1 MKNLFTI
8 TGFQRYIANTSWLIA
23 ERIIRLAVGLFVG
36 VWVARYLGPEQFGT
50 LSYAQAFVGLF
61 GAVATLGM
69 DGIVIKHLVKDEWN
83 SDLLLGTAFT
93 LKLLS
98 AMVALV
104 FIGIVAFTTSNDNKD
119 IIIITIIASALV
131 FQSLNVIDFYFQ
143 SKVLSKY
150 IVKVN
155 LISQL
160 IASLIRIAL
169 ILTNA
174 PLIAF
179 AYVIMF
185 DAIILAVGYIYVYKH
200 NNLSFRQWEFNK
212 LTASEILK
220 YSWPLALSGIVISIY
235 MKIDQIMIKEMLGK
249 TSIGHY
255 AAAVKISEAWY
266 FVPIA
271 INSSLFPAIIN
282 AKKRSLKEFYD
293 RLKIL
298 YSFMLLSAVAI
309 SIPTTIYSKYI
320 INLLYKEQ
328 YDQASTV
335 LMFHIWAGVL
345 VSLGVVTSSIIIANN
360 KQNNALISTSIGAI
374 SNIILNL
381 LMIPRFGIVGAA
393 FATILSQIIS
403 GFIVPIY
410 FRVDPYYPR
419 ILVNSIWALP
429 SELKSHFSSNK
440 ANRIIS

>member
-328 YDQASTV
+328 FDQASTV

>member
-98 AMVALV
+98 AVVALV

-169 ILTNA
+169 ISTNA

-328 YDQASTV
+328 FDQASTV

>member
-1 MKNLFTI
+1 MNNLFTI
-8 TGFQRYIANTSWLIA
+8 TGFRRYFANTSWLIA
-23 ERIIRLAVGLFVG
+23 EKIIRLAVGLFVG

-69 DGIVIKHLVKDEWN
+69 DGIVIKHLVKDEGN
-83 SDLLLGTAFT
+83 RDLLLGTTFT
-93 LKLLS
+93 IKLLG

-104 FIGIVAFTTSNDNKD
+104 IIGIVTVSTSNDNKD

-143 SKVLSKY
+143 SKVLSRY
-150 IVKVN
+150 IVLVN

-179 AYVIMF
+179 AYVILF
-185 DAIILAVGYIYVYKH
+185 DAVILAVGYIYVYKH
-200 NNLSFRQWEFNK
+200 KNLSFRQWNFNK
-212 LTASEILK
+212 QTASELLK
-220 YSWPLALSGIVISIY
+220 YSWPLAISGIVISIY
-235 MKIDQIMIKEMLGK
+235 MKIDQVMIKEMLGK
-249 TSIGHY
+249 TSVGHY

-328 YDQASTV
+328 FDQASTV

-345 VSLGVVTSSIIIANN
+345 VSLGVVTSSIVIANN

-381 LMIPRFGIVGAA
+381 LMIPSFGIIGAA
-393 FATILSQIIS
+393 FTTILSQIIS
-403 GFIVPIY
+403 GLIVPIY

-419 ILVNSIWALP
+419 ILMNSIWALP
-429 SELKSHFSSNK
+429 RELISHFSSNK
-440 ANRIIS
+440 ENRIIS

>member
-1 MKNLFTI
+1 MNNLFTI
-8 TGFQRYIANTSWLIA
+8 TGFRRYFANTSWLIA
-23 ERIIRLAVGLFVG
+23 EKIFRLTVGLFVG
-36 VWVARYLGPEQFGT
+36 VWGARFLGPEQFGT
-50 LSYAQAFVGLF
+50 LSYAQAFVGLI
-61 GAVATLGM
+61 GAFATLGM
-69 DGIVIKHLVKDEWN
+69 DGIVIKHLVKDDEN
-83 SDLLLGTAFT
+83 RDLLLGTAFT
-93 LKLLS
+93 LKLLG
-98 AMVALV
+98 AMVAV
-104 FIGIVAFTTSNDNKD
+104 FIISIVTGTTSNDNKEV
-119 IIIITIIASALV
+119 IIITIIASALV

-143 SKVLSKY
+143 SIVLSRY
-150 IVKVN
+150 IVIVN

-160 IASLIRIAL
+160 VVSLIRISL
-169 ILTNA
+169 ILAEA
-174 PLIAF
+174 PLITF
-179 AYVIMF
+179 AYVILF
-185 DAIILAVGYIYVYKH
+185 DAVILAVGYIYVYKH
-200 NNLSFRQWEFNK
+200 KNLSFRQWNFNK
-212 LTASEILK
+212 QTATELLK
-220 YSWPLALSGIVISIY
+220 YSWPLAISGIVISIY
-235 MKIDQIMIKEMLGK
+235 MKIDQVMIKEMLGK
-249 TSIGHY
+249 TSTGHY

-328 YDQASTV
+328 FDQASTV

-345 VSLGVVTSSIIIANN
+345 VSLGVVTSSIVIANN

-381 LMIPRFGIVGAA
+381 LMIPRFGIIGAA
-393 FATILSQIIS
+393 FTTMLSQIIS
-403 GFIVPIY
+403 GLIVPIY

-419 ILVNSIWALP
+419 ILMNSIWALP
-429 SELKSHFSSNK
+429 RELISHFSSNK
-440 ANRIIS
+440 ENRIIS

>member
-1 MKNLFTI
+1 MNNLFTI
-8 TGFQRYIANTSWLIA
+8 TGFRRYFANTSWLIA
-23 ERIIRLAVGLFVG
+23 EKIIRLAVGLFVG
-36 VWVARYLGPEQFGT
+36 VWVARFLGPEQFGT

-61 GAVATLGM
+61 GAFATLGM
-69 DGIVIKHLVKDEWN
+69 DGIVIKHLVKDDEN
-83 SDLLLGTAFT
+83 RDLLLGTAFT
-93 LKLLS
+93 LKLFG
-98 AMVALV
+98 AMVAV
-104 FIGIVAFTTSNDNKD
+104 FIISIVTVTTSNDNKEV
-119 IIIITIIASALV
+119 IIITIIASALV

-143 SKVLSKY
+143 SIVLSRY
-150 IVKVN
+150 IVIVN

-160 IASLIRIAL
+160 VVSLIRIAL
-169 ILTNA
+169 ILSEA
-174 PLIAF
+174 PLITF
-179 AYVIMF
+179 AYVILF
-185 DAIILAVGYIYVYKH
+185 DAVILAVGYIYIYKH
-200 NNLSFRQWEFNK
+200 KNLSFRQWHFNK
-212 LTASEILK
+212 QTASEILK
-220 YSWPLALSGIVISIY
+220 YSWPLAISGIVISIY
-235 MKIDQIMIKEMLGK
+235 MKIDQVMIKEMLGK
-249 TSIGHY
+249 TSVGHY
-255 AAAVKISEAWY
+255 AAAIKISEAWY

-328 YDQASTV
+328 FDQASTV

-345 VSLGVVTSSIIIANN
+345 VSLGVVTSSIVIANN

-381 LMIPRFGIVGAA
+381 LMIPRFGIIGAA
-393 FATILSQIIS
+393 FTTILSQIIS
-403 GFIVPIY
+403 GLIVPIY

-419 ILVNSIWALP
+419 ILMNSIWALP
-429 SELKSHFSSNK
+429 RELISHFSSNK
-440 ANRIIS
+440 KNRIIS

>member
-1 MKNLFTI
+1 
-8 TGFQRYIANTSWLIA
+8 
-23 ERIIRLAVGLFVG
+23 
-36 VWVARYLGPEQFGT
+36 
-50 LSYAQAFVGLF
+50 
-61 GAVATLGM
+61 
-69 DGIVIKHLVKDEWN
+69 
-83 SDLLLGTAFT
+83 
-93 LKLLS
+93 
-98 AMVALV
+98 
-104 FIGIVAFTTSNDNKD
+104 
-119 IIIITIIASALV
+119 
-131 FQSLNVIDFYFQ
+131 
-143 SKVLSKY
+143 
-150 IVKVN
+150 
-155 LISQL
+155 
-160 IASLIRIAL
+160 
-169 ILTNA
+169 
-174 PLIAF
+174 
-179 AYVIMF
+179 
-185 DAIILAVGYIYVYKH
+185 
-200 NNLSFRQWEFNK
+200 
-212 LTASEILK
+212 
-220 YSWPLALSGIVISIY
+220 
-235 MKIDQIMIKEMLGK
+235 MKIDQVMIKEMLGK

-328 YDQASTV
+328 FDQASTV

-345 VSLGVVTSSIIIANN
+345 VSLGVVTSSIVIANN

-403 GFIVPIY
+403 GLIVPIY

-419 ILVNSIWALP
+419 ILMNSIWALP
-429 SELKSHFSSNK
+429 SELISHFSGNK

>member
-1 MKNLFTI
+1 MNNLFTI
-8 TGFQRYIANTSWLIA
+8 TGFRRYFANTSWLIA
-23 ERIIRLAVGLFVG
+23 EKIFRLAVGLFVG
-36 VWVARYLGPEQFGT
+36 VWVARFLGPEQFGT

-61 GAVATLGM
+61 GAFATLGM
-69 DGIVIKHLVKDEWN
+69 DGIVIKHLVKDEGN
-83 SDLLLGTAFT
+83 RDLLLGTTFT
-93 LKLLS
+93 IKLLG

-104 FIGIVAFTTSNDNKD
+104 IIGIVTVSTSNDNKD

-143 SKVLSKY
+143 SKVLSRY
-150 IVKVN
+150 IVLVN

-179 AYVIMF
+179 AYVILF
-185 DAIILAVGYIYVYKH
+185 DAVILAVGYIYVYKH
-200 NNLSFRQWEFNK
+200 KNLSFRQWNFNK
-212 LTASEILK
+212 QTASELLK
-220 YSWPLALSGIVISIY
+220 YSWPLAISGIVISIY
-235 MKIDQIMIKEMLGK
+235 MKIDQVMIKEMLGK
-249 TSIGHY
+249 TSVGHY

-328 YDQASTV
+328 FDQASTV

-345 VSLGVVTSSIIIANN
+345 VS
-360 KQNNALISTSIGAI
+360 
-374 SNIILNL
+374 
-381 LMIPRFGIVGAA
+381 
-393 FATILSQIIS
+393 
-403 GFIVPIY
+403 
-410 FRVDPYYPR
+410 
-419 ILVNSIWALP
+419 
-429 SELKSHFSSNK
+429 
-440 ANRIIS
+440 